1 MSYLETAR
9 ESLEAIRRRRPQVSA
24 AMSANEAPTPTLDE
38 VAAMSLDEFAQAGL
52 ILRVRSAALDSQ
64 VLFVSDNVAESA
76 LADEE
81 LVVYRASELR
91 KLAVLH
97 PEPHTLR
104 CLHEVKSIFNGVIT
118 DVRAR
123 DDHDQD

>member
-9 ESLEAIRRRRPQVSA
+9 ESLEAIRRRSPQ
-24 AMSANEAPTPTLDE
+24 MSDATCAKEVPTPTSDE
-38 VAAMSLDEFAQAGL
+38 VAAMSLDDFAQAGL

-64 VLFVSDNVAESA
+64 VLFVSDNVAKSA

-81 LVVYRASELR
+81 LVVYRASELH
-91 KLAVLH
+91 KPAVLH

-118 DVRAR
+118 DVRER
-123 DDHDQD
+123 DDHDQG